1 MNFDTYMNENKLDI
15 AYSLLE
21 SAKIVP
27 RFNERIEGLGD
38 NLSSFVE
45 DELICLVDYL
55 VALVS
60 KGEESFGALYIG
72 EKAKMAYE
80 PGATAL
86 HRYETIKKLLLKD
99 KEIILD
105 HIGESVFPEQVE
117 MATKAFDALLTDL
130 NNASGKELSVLFIG
144 DCLFLDVVSF
154 LTGHLAKRGVMLTPH
169 FMTEKNPIKIK
180 MDLAKL
186 DTDSFDIV
194 FYSPL
199 SYDFNNDFSKL
210 VGWKN
215 ALLSSRKRKSI
226 VDKIFNDISPVISQ
240 LASQFSIPIFIHNT
254 AAVIRSETSD
264 KHIFIRNLATQHNR
278 TKARELVDKKL
289 SEALTDNNNRTYKH
303 LYKFDEQLYLETTSV
318 IKLGE
323 FFYHSKLQ
331 HPAKIGAL
339 IAKSYDIICDTYINL
354 LKKKLIVCDL
364 DNTLWDGIIGEGKV
378 SHHIEK
384 QNLLKRLKNKG
395 VVLAI
400 ASKNDPKNIH
410 WDGGVLNDDDFVFKH
425 INWAPKIGAFPKMQ
439 ASLNLKMKDFVFI
452 DDRVDER
459 LFVKKSYP
467 EINVLDA
474 LDTQTWNMFAIW
486 ESMLDEKGAK
496 DRTQLYLERAK
507 RNDFVQDNKTAEAS
521 EEELFGTLGLK
532 ISIKDA
538 TIDDLPRATELINRT
553 NQFNMQGSRT
563 SLSEMK
569 KWHNSPT
576 HHIITTNLKDNF
588 GDMGCVSVLVAEEQS
603 DTVTVSIFVL
613 SCRVFGFK
621 VETAILNKVKS
632 IAAEKHAS
640 VTGIHTETMYNGPC
654 KNTYEENGFTLK
666 DAHWNYEISDAAIPN
681 PTWMEFIE

>member
-27 RFNERIEGLGD
+27 RFNTQIEALGD
-38 NLSSFVE
+38 NLTSFVE

-55 VALVS
+55 IALVS
-60 KGEESFGALYIG
+60 NGEESFGALYIG

-80 PGATAL
+80 PETTAS

-99 KEIILD
+99 KEIILN
-105 HIGESVFPEQVE
+105 HITDSVDADQVE
-117 MATKAFDALLTDL
+117 MASKAFDALLADL

-154 LTGHLAKRGVMLTPH
+154 LTGHLAKRGVMLTAH

-180 MDLAKL
+180 RNLAKL
-186 DTDSFDIV
+186 DKDAFDIV

-199 SYDFNNDFSKL
+199 SYEYNNDFSKFL
-210 VGWKN
+210 DWKN
-215 ALLSSRKRKSI
+215 AFTSSRKRKNI
-226 VDKIFNDISPVISQ
+226 VDKIFTDISPIISQ

-254 AAVIRSETSD
+254 AAVIRSESTA
-264 KHIFIRNLATQHNR
+264 KHILAKNFITQCNR
-278 TKARELVDKKL
+278 KKARELVDKKL
-289 SEALTDNNNRTYKH
+289 SEALADENNRTYKH
-303 LYKFDEQLYLETTSV
+303 LYKFDEQQYLENTSS

-323 FFYHSKLQ
+323 FFYNSKLQ

-339 IAKSYDIICDTYINL
+339 IAKSYDIICDTYANL
-354 LKKKLIVCDL
+354 FKKKLIVCDL
-364 DNTLWDGIIGEGKV
+364 DNTLWDGVIGEGKV

-384 QNLLKRLKNKG
+384 QELLKRLKNKG

-425 INWAPKIGAFPKMQ
+425 INWEPKVGAFPKMQ
-439 ASLNLKMKDFVFI
+439 TSLNLKMKDFVFI
-452 DDRVDER
+452 DDRTDER
-459 LFVKKSYP
+459 VFVKNTYP

-474 LDTQTWNMFAIW
+474 LDTQTWNMFSIW
-486 ESMLDEKGAK
+486 ESMLDEKGTK

-507 RNDFVQDNKTAEAS
+507 RNEFVEDSKTPDIS
-521 EEELFGTLGLK
+521 EEDMFGSLGLK
-532 ISIKDA
+532 ISIKNA
-538 TIDDLPRATELINRT
+538 TSDDLPRATELINRT

-569 KWHNSPT
+569 EWHSSPT
-576 HHIITTNLKDNF
+576 HHILITNLKDNF
-588 GDMGCVSVLVAEEQS
+588 GDMGCVSVLVAKEEADS
-603 DTVTVSIFVL
+603 IVITIFVL

-621 VETAILNKVKS
+621 VETAILNKIKS
-632 IAAEKHAS
+632 LAVEKHIS

-654 KNTYEENGFTLK
+654 KNTYNDNDFIRKGDNWL
-666 DAHWNYEISDAAIPN
+666 YESSDTAITN
-681 PTWMEFIE
+681 PSWLEFVK